1 MKRAVLCVANPQD
14 YIPQLDNYSIMIINP
29 ESSASRKS
37 YLLDNSDWSLLITA
51 NGEKY
56 RDGADYPNERVL
68 WYTSGTTGD
77 SKFCSFSQRQ
87 LNHMAET
94 IVLAY
99 DLTENDRYVSVM
111 SLWHAHGQGF
121 FWATQLAGCE
131 THYLSVKNLRNWPDY
146 SPTFITAIPD
156 VLQITT
162 QLKFD
167 SNLRFVRSASAPLPD
182 KLYTALH
189 DQFGI
194 PVLEAFGMTEAM
206 SHCFTNPLRG
216 EQRMGTVGLPS
227 GIEAQIDNGHLLIRG
242 PTLDRAQ
249 WFNTGDLAEQDEKGY
264 YRILGRSRDQIN
276 VRGVKLN
283 PQSLEQ
289 KILENITGVSEIAVF
304 GTDSVKCVY
313 VGSADSKEI
322 HRFLLDLAPYCRAT
336 VLESVAAIPLTPAG
350 KVSRSLLNSLFN

>member
-1 MKRAVLCVANPQD
+1 M
-14 YIPQLDNYSIMIINP
+14 
-29 ESSASRKS
+29 
-37 YLLDNSDWSLLITA
+37 
-51 NGEKY
+51 
-56 RDGADYPNERVL
+56 
-68 WYTSGTTGD
+68 
-77 SKFCSFSQRQ
+77 
-87 LNHMAET
+87 
-94 IVLAY
+94 
-99 DLTENDRYVSVM
+99 
-111 SLWHAHGQGF
+111 
-121 FWATQLAGCE
+121 AGCE
-131 THYLSVKNLRNWPDY
+131 THYLSVKNLRSWPDY

-167 SNLRFVRSASAPLPD
+167 SNLRFIRSASAPLPD

-276 VRGVKLN
+276 LRGVKLT

-289 KILENITGVSEIAVF
+289 KILENIPGVSEVAVF

-322 HRFLLDLAPYCRAT
+322 QQFLLDLAPYCRAT

>member
-1 MKRAVLCVANPQD
+1 
-14 YIPQLDNYSIMIINP
+14 
-29 ESSASRKS
+29 
-37 YLLDNSDWSLLITA
+37 
-51 NGEKY
+51 
-56 RDGADYPNERVL
+56 
-68 WYTSGTTGD
+68 
-77 SKFCSFSQRQ
+77 
-87 LNHMAET
+87 
-94 IVLAY
+94 
-99 DLTENDRYVSVM
+99 
-111 SLWHAHGQGF
+111 
-121 FWATQLAGCE
+121 
-131 THYLSVKNLRNWPDY
+131 
-146 SPTFITAIPD
+146 
-156 VLQITT
+156 
-162 QLKFD
+162 
-167 SNLRFVRSASAPLPD
+167 
-182 KLYTALH
+182 
-189 DQFGI
+189 
-194 PVLEAFGMTEAM
+194 
-206 SHCFTNPLRG
+206 
-216 EQRMGTVGLPS
+216 MGTVGLPS